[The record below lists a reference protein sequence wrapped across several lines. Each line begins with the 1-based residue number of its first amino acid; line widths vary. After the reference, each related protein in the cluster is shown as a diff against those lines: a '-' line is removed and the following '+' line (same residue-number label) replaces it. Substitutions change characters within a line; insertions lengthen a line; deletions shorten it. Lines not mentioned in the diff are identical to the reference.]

1 MTWLIAYDITCPRRW
16 RRFHGLVRA
25 YGVRVQWSVFVVTQA
40 PFRKDRFLSAAA
52 SIIDRK
58 ADDIR
63 LYRVTSTPSIDNSAG
78 SPFPVLP
85 PGVHWP
91 ALPPRPDR
99 AT

>member
-52 SIIDRK
+52 RIIDPK
-58 ADDIR
+58 SDDIR
-63 LYRVTSTPSIDNSAG
+63 LYRVTASSLDDGPPPALPRPPAG
-78 SPFPVLP
+78 I
-85 PGVHWP
+85 HWG
-91 ALPPRPDR
+91 ALPPRADR
-99 AT
+99 AS